1 MRRWLFLRRPCLA
14 PGPVARMSDSDMRDH
29 RWPRYRKSSSGL
41 RSTSLQANGSRERA
55 PDDRLREA
63 IQAYKRRLDCFVAAL
78 LAMTLKHNFSFSRRL
93 FARGLQFHSRP
104 KLKAQRDPQERAQAT
119 LKRGRRESR
128 VRAAPAVSCAMCNKR
143 NAAHEHTGER
153 EHSGLPCAMALR
165 LIRALLGVHAVSPS
179 SA

>member
-63 IQAYKRRLDCFVAAL
+63 IQAYKRRLDCFVASL
-78 LAMTLKHNFSFSRRL
+78 LAMTLSHNFSFSRRL
-93 FARGLQFHSRP
+93 FARGLQFHLRP
-104 KLKAQRDPQERAQAT
+104 KLKAQRDPQERAQATLKRGRRRPSREGAGDPQERAQAT

-143 NAAHEHTGER
+143 
-153 EHSGLPCAMALR
+153 
-165 LIRALLGVHAVSPS
+165 
-179 SA
+179 